1 MLENTNIL
9 NSDVSS
15 IMAAPFEYVEA
26 NASTEEISKK
36 ISKEQPAV
44 LVKDMIGTTHIITQ
58 YDIINAIK

>member
-1 MLENTNIL
+1 MTENTDIL
-9 NSDVSS
+9 NSDADS

-36 ISKEQPAV
+36 INKEQPAV
-44 LVKDMIGTTHIITQ
+44 LVKDMIGSTHIITQ